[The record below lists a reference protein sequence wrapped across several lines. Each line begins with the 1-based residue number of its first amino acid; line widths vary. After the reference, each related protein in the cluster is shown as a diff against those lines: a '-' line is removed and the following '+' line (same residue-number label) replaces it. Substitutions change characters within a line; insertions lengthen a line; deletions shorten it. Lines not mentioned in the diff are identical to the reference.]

1 MPSSTNG
8 RSSKPG
14 PGAKADGSNNIDGYV
29 RSMKKRK
36 KKEKK
41 YLDQIDISG
50 ILEQRARFEKRIVEL
65 GGKIPKPW
73 PGPDR
78 SGALRNLQLLERVE
92 QLERR
97 HKRTNTT
104 SNAGGHDGAGA
115 DVTVQAGPRES
126 HNMDTTIDE
135 DEDI

>member
-1 MPSSTNG
+1 
-8 RSSKPG
+8 
-14 PGAKADGSNNIDGYV
+14 
-29 RSMKKRK
+29 MKKRK

-50 ILEQRARFEKRIVEL
+50 ILEQRARFKKRIIEL

-92 QLERR
+92 ELDR
-97 HKRTNTT
+97 KRESTNRT
-104 SNAGGHDGAGA
+104 SNSSDEVGASRRDSSSSANGGPSF
-115 DVTVQAGPRES
+115 T
-126 HNMDTTIDE
+126 
-135 DEDI
+135 

>member
-1 MPSSTNG
+1 M
-8 RSSKPG
+8 
-14 PGAKADGSNNIDGYV
+14 

-50 ILEQRARFEKRIVEL
+50 ILEQRARFKKRIIEL

-92 QLERR
+92 ELER
-97 HKRTNTT
+97 KRESANRT
-104 SNAGGHDGAGA
+104 SNSSGDDGASRRDYLFPLRRGA
-115 DVTVQAGPRES
+115 SGKPKSMRNES
-126 HNMDTTIDE
+126 NFVNS
-135 DEDI
+135 

>member
-1 MPSSTNG
+1 
-8 RSSKPG
+8 
-14 PGAKADGSNNIDGYV
+14 
-29 RSMKKRK
+29 MKKRK

-41 YLDQIDISG
+41 YLDQIDLSG

-92 QLERR
+92 ELERK
-97 HKRTNTT
+97 HKNTNTS
-104 SNAGGHDGAGA
+104 SNAGGHHGAGPTGQVPNFRRTA
-115 DVTVQAGPRES
+115 VRAAAKGQRPKLKEKK
-126 HNMDTTIDE
+126 NIQ
-135 DEDI
+135 